1 MTNEQIITKE
11 FHRISACLNA
21 ICIFLSEEVLTDSQS
36 KKLGNVMRR
45 ASNNLTDEE
54 QEEEDKKVKDYIYEF
69 LNKHAIDKGNN
80 ENNKGQP
87 SNPGK

>member
-11 FHRISACLNA
+11 FHRVSACLNA

-54 QEEEDKKVKDYIYEF
+54 REEQN
-69 LNKHAIDKGNN
+69 NKHLKDMGEFFKKMEEN
-80 ENNKGQP
+80 EKASKEN
-87 SNPGK
+87 